1 MFTRPFAAAAIPL
14 LLGAI
19 ETLAKD
25 DHYLALNKDTVHWGY
40 FSKLEKP
47 VITIDSG
54 DGITVEMATHHACD
68 E

>member
-1 MFTRPFAAAAIPL
+1 MLTQSFAATAICL

-19 ETLAKD
+19 EAGAN

-47 VITIDSG
+47 IITIDSG
-54 DGITVEMATHHACD
+54 DRITVEMATHHACD